1 MKHALLGSLA
11 GLALMACTPADQPA
25 DTASNEAA
33 SPSMTTPADPAPPAS
48 PADPADACNMAQ
60 YMALVGKPATDPGVP
75 AASASVRH
83 IRPDTQVTMDF
94 RPDRLNIDI
103 SAEGVITAVRCG

>member
-1 MKHALLGSLA
+1 
-11 GLALMACTPADQPA
+11 
-25 DTASNEAA
+25 
-33 SPSMTTPADPAPPAS
+33 MTTPADPAPPAS